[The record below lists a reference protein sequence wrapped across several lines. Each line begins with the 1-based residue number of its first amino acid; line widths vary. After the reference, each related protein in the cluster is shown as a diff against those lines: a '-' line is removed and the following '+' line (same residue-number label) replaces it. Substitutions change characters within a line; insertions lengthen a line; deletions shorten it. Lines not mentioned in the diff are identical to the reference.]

1 MTIKFR
7 RSTGGSRSAGR
18 RALGFIIA
26 IVLVG
31 ILLIVGWRWLNSGS
45 RYIELHCLSQQ
56 KFIIGKD
63 TTNYEQLASTLM
75 QQIAKAKAET
85 DSAQLKIRLHIP
97 KSYTV
102 AQIDDIL
109 QLCQAMHPIFEMQIV
124 Q

>member
-18 RALGFIIA
+18 RALGFIVA

-31 ILLIVGWRWLNSGS
+31 ALLIWAWRWLNSGS
-45 RYIELHCLSQQ
+45 RYIELRCLSRQT
-56 KFIIGKD
+56 FIVGKD
-63 TTNYEQLASTLM
+63 TTNYEQLASILM
-75 QQIAKAKAET
+75 QQLAKAKVDT

-102 AQIDDIL
+102 ADVNDIL
-109 QLCQAMHPIFEMQIV
+109 QLCQAMHPIFDIQLAP
-124 Q
+124 